1 MIYTALCGYLLGWVM
16 TTIGFALTI
25 RKINDRVRPQPHP
38 IPLAV
43 AAGAA
48 WPLVILGAAEMAA
61 VALVVEAARRRTSG
75 FPIRATPPADRPRQ
89 VDHSN
94 RQCVRRRTTSP
105 SVSLDTSADAGDRET
120 SWDAPSQGSPPL
132 DVR

>member
-61 VALVVEAARRRTSG
+61 AGRTRRVATAR
-75 FPIRATPPADRPRQ
+75 A
-89 VDHSN
+89 
-94 RQCVRRRTTSP
+94 
-105 SVSLDTSADAGDRET
+105 
-120 SWDAPSQGSPPL
+120 
-132 DVR
+132 